1 MHKKFLEYQF
11 PSAPTIFAKRKRA
24 YGVYFKP
31 LYRVHFKFILK
42 VGVEEPIFFALFAKF
57 LIYYRGQK

>member
-11 PSAPTIFAKRKRA
+11 PGAPTIFAKRKRA

-42 VGVEEPIFFALFAKF
+42 VGVEEPIF
-57 LIYYRGQK
+57 